1 MSKVEILIWCNTI
14 VAIIGTYLN
23 AKQKRF
29 GFIIWMLTNAV
40 FVAYNVYI
48 ASYAQAT
55 LFFVYFGLALFGWI
69 NWGKEKS
76 TKEENLAPE
85 TVKID

>member
-1 MSKVEILIWCNTI
+1 MNNIEKFIWLNTI

-23 AKQKRF
+23 AKQVRF

-40 FVAYNVYI
+40 FVGYNIYI
-48 ASYAQAT
+48 HAYAQAT

-69 NWGKEKS
+69 NWGKSSVK
-76 TKEENLAPE
+76 TEE
-85 TVKID
+85 TT